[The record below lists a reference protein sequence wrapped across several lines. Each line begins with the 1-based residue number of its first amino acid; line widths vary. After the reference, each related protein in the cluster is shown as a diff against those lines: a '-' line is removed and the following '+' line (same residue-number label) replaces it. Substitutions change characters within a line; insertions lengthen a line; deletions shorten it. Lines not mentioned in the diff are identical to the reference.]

1 MNRSIVKALAL
12 LAGVQGLVAVAQGPA
27 ALDDRA
33 ERGRIAQERSE
44 ATALHDQRR
53 RECEQRFAVT
63 ACVEEARADHRQTMM
78 RLRRQEALLDEAQR
92 KERAAQRLAAIE
104 RKRSEERTR
113 VAAPRAQIRASAPA
127 ARQPAVAAAPA
138 AERASAPAAATA
150 AAGAGSA
157 AEARSRA
164 RFDARQREAAT
175 RRDAAEQRR
184 IQRER
189 NGKPLSA
196 PLPDPAAR

>member
-1 MNRSIVKALAL
+1 MNRAVVKALAL

-63 ACVEEARADHRQTMM
+63 ACVEEARADHRQTLM

-104 RKRSEERTR
+104 RKRSEECTR
-113 VAAPRAQIRASAPA
+113 VAAPRGQIRASAPA

-138 AERASAPAAATA
+138 AERAAASSAPS

-164 RFDARQREAAT
+164 RFDARQLEAAT

-184 IQRER
+184 IEREKS
-189 NGKPLSA
+189 GKPRAA